1 MSLELIGTLASV
13 GTFLVIGATAIA
25 AAIQLR
31 HMRASNQLGALLD
44 LEHEFRSPDLQA
56 SFRFVEHDLAN
67 RLRDPVYR
75 AELERIG
82 FIDASVHQEL
92 NVLNWFD
99 EMGAVL
105 KNRLVDENAFM
116 DLFSRLAVQHWE
128 TLAPAISILRRR
140 RGRGQNINF
149 EYLAIRARGWLLRY
163 PEGVIPTGIARIRLR
178 DEWLV
183 EDSDKSGARSDAPD
197 Q

>member
-1 MSLELIGTLASV
+1 MSLELVSTIASV
-13 GTFLVIGATAIA
+13 GTFLVIGATAVA

-44 LEHEFRSPDLQA
+44 LEREFRSPTLQD
-56 SFRFVEHDLAN
+56 SFRFVERDLAD
-67 RLRDPVYR
+67 RLGDKAYR

-82 FIDASVHQEL
+82 FIDASAHREI

-105 KNRLVDENAFM
+105 KNGLVDENAFM

-128 TLAPAISILRRR
+128 ALAPAIAILRRR
-140 RGRGQNINF
+140 RGGGQNLNF
-149 EYLAIRARGWLLRY
+149 EYLAIRARAWLERY
-163 PEGVIPTGIARIRLR
+163 PEGAVPKGTARIPLR
-178 DEWLV
+178 DAWSA
-183 EDSDKSGARSDAPD
+183 EDRGAAG
-197 Q
+197 

>member
-1 MSLELIGTLASV
+1 MPLDLIGTVASV
-13 GTFLVIGATAIA
+13 GTFLVIGATAVA

-44 LEHEFRSPDLQA
+44 LEREFRAQNLQD
-56 SFRFVEHDLAN
+56 SFRFVEHELAD
-67 RLRDPVYR
+67 RLRDRSYR

-82 FIDASVHQEL
+82 FIDARRHQEI

-140 RGRGQNINF
+140 RGGGQNVNF
-149 EYLAIRARGWLLRY
+149 EYLAIRARAWLSRY
-163 PEGVIPTGIARIRLR
+163 PEGVVPRGIVRVPVPDA
-178 DEWLV
+178 WLG
-183 EDSDKSGARSDAPD
+183 EDSARSS
-197 Q
+197 

>member
-1 MSLELIGTLASV
+1 MHLELIGTLASV

-44 LEHEFRSPDLQA
+44 LEHEFRAPDLQD
-56 SFRFVEHDLAN
+56 SFRFVEHDLAD
-67 RLRDPVYR
+67 RLRDRAYR

-82 FIDASVHQEL
+82 FIDARAHQEI

-105 KNRLVDENAFM
+105 KNHLVDENAFM

-149 EYLAIRARGWLLRY
+149 EYLAIRARAWLSRH
-163 PEGVIPTGIARIRLR
+163 PEGVIPKGTVRVPMR
-178 DEWLV
+178 DQWLAQ
-183 EDSDKSGARSDAPD
+183 DSGEVDSKVR
-197 Q
+197 

>member
-1 MSLELIGTLASV
+1 MSLELISTLAAV

-44 LEHEFRSPDLQA
+44 LVREFRAPSLQDA
-56 SFRFVEHDLAN
+56 FRFVEHDLAA
-67 RLRDPVYR
+67 RLRDPGYR

-82 FIDASVHQEL
+82 FIDSRRHQEI

-105 KNRLVDENAFM
+105 KNGLVDENAFM

-128 TLAPAISILRRR
+128 TLAPAIAILRRH
-140 RGRGQNINF
+140 RGNGQHVNF
-149 EYLAIRARGWLLRY
+149 EYLAIRARVWLSRY
-163 PEGVIPTGIARIRLR
+163 PEGVLPPGAVRAALQDPWLSEDAGRAARRAGEEL
-178 DEWLV
+178 
-183 EDSDKSGARSDAPD
+183 A
-197 Q
+197 